1 MRQAAPGNQDGKRD
15 VSEQHGFWEEPPP
28 LTGRVLFLS
37 NTSGLRIPGPAWFLR
52 EQV

>member
-1 MRQAAPGNQDGKRD
+1 MSQAVPGNQGGKRD

-28 LTGRVLFLS
+28 LTDRVLLS
-37 NTSGLRIPGPAWFLR
+37 NTSGLRGPGPAWLLR